1 MRSVTSSILGGLR
14 AFETVAGVDLALV
27 LGGYLPIVVE
37 GRNTLDRIL
46 IGGDHQA
53 LLPVSHFDDLPRYER
68 GLSTEEAR
76 FDTHIL
82 RLVVLVDKKVVY
94 LTGLA
99 TGGVVDSVTG
109 EVILKSRKPI
119 RALFALSPFVES
131 LVARHRLRFFTAQA
145 LATF

>member
-1 MRSVTSSILGGLR
+1 MRSVTSPILGGLR
-14 AFETVAGVDLALV
+14 AFETVAGVDLV
-27 LGGYLPIVVE
+27 LG
-37 GRNTLDRIL
+37 
-46 IGGDHQA
+46 
-53 LLPVSHFDDLPRYER
+53 
-68 GLSTEEAR
+68 
-76 FDTHIL
+76 
-82 RLVVLVDKKVVY
+82 DKKVVY